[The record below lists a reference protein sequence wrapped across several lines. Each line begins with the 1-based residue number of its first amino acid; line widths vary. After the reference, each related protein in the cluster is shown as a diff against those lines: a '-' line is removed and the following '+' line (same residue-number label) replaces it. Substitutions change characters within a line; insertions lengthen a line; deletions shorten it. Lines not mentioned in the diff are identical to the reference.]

1 MLGFEELLHCMI
13 WKWPSARMRGL
24 GPLEWHPLVM
34 HYFSISSDASG
45 VFKITST
52 KIIPRLIGFMETCK
66 GKHNIIEE
74 FLVYIA

>member
-1 MLGFEELLHCMI
+1 
-13 WKWPSARMRGL
+13 MRGL